1 MTNQEIEDGIG
12 EIERLKKKLKKKN
25 KQIKNLKMSNLFLE
39 SLFEGISEE
48 IMVLDN
54 DFNVVDVNRAFLQRH
69 DLLKKNIIGKKCYSI
84 KKQGISPCNQEDAL
98 CPVEKARISG
108 DMIETTYSSTDEN
121 GDVREFVFIIYP
133 LKPHDEDVEYFLEIV
148 RDVTEYRQ
156 LIFKLQR
163 SEKRF
168 RAILDTA
175 TDAIISV
182 DDNHNIIIFN
192 NAASKIFG
200 YTPEEVIGRDLTKL
214 IPDEYGNH
222 RDFINRFL
230 LTRHSKIIGK
240 TIPLTAARKNGEKFP
255 IELSLSA
262 LEMGKNTTF
271 TAIIRDVT
279 EQQHIKGR
287 LLQSERLAAVGTAV
301 AHVAHEIKNP
311 LMIIGGLSNQIR
323 TNLENEKDLNK
334 IDIIRE
340 EVLRLERLVSDLGD
354 FTKKYRLVKRPSDV
368 NSVIKDVI
376 QIMTGTCPQDKYI
389 FKELLSSQ
397 VKTINC
403 DPDKL
408 KQVFINIIY
417 NGLEAMQD
425 GGEISISTQ
434 KIENGIEI
442 SINDRGTGIPEED
455 LKHIFEP
462 FFTTR
467 ERGSGLGLSIS
478 YKLIEAHEGDIWA
491 ISNLGKGT
499 TFVIRLPD
507 E

>member
-1 MTNQEIEDGIG
+1 MTSQEIEECYG
-12 EIERLKKKLKKKN
+12 EIERLKQKLKKKN
-25 KQIKNLKMSNLFLE
+25 KQLKKLKMSNLFLE

-54 DFNVVDVNRAFLQRH
+54 DYNVIDVNKAFLERH
-69 DLLKKNIIGKKCYSI
+69 DLFKKNVIGRKCFNI
-84 KKQGISPCNQEDAL
+84 KRRGISPCFQEMAL
-98 CPVEKARISG
+98 CPVENARTSG
-108 DMIETTYSSTDEN
+108 DMVETAYSAKDEN
-121 GDVREFVFIIYP
+121 GDVREFVFMIYP
-133 LKPHDEDVEYFLEIV
+133 LKPQGEDVEYFLEIA

-156 LIFKLQR
+156 MVFKLQR

-182 DDNHNIIIFN
+182 DDNHNIILFN
-192 NAASKIFG
+192 NAALKIFG
-200 YTPEEVIGRDLTKL
+200 YRPEEVIGKDLTKL
-214 IPDEYGNH
+214 IPNEYENH
-222 RDFINRFL
+222 REYIDRFL
-230 LTRHSKIIGK
+230 LTKESKIIGK
-240 TIPLTAARKNGEKFP
+240 TISLIAVRKNGEKFP

-262 LEMGKNTTF
+262 LEMGRNITF

-279 EQQHIKGR
+279 EQRQIKDR

-311 LMIIGGLSNQIR
+311 LMIIGGLSNQIKM
-323 TNLENEKDLNK
+323 NLDKAKDLNK
-334 IDIIRE
+334 IDIITD
-340 EVLRLERLVSDLGD
+340 EVQRLERLAANLGD
-354 FTKKYRLVKRPSDV
+354 FTKKYRLVRRPSDI
-368 NSVIKDVI
+368 NSVIRDVI
-376 QIMTGTCPQDKYI
+376 QIMTGTCS
-389 FKELLSSQ
+389 KERYTFRETLSTR

-425 GGEISISTQ
+425 GGEISVSTD

-442 SINDRGTGIPEED
+442 RINDHGTGIPEED

-462 FFTTR
+462 FYTTR

-491 ISNLGKGT
+491 VSSPGKGT
-499 TFVIRLPD
+499 TFIIRLPV
-507 E
+507 